1 MRKERHVQV
10 AVGYEEAAGRR
21 YPEQIALA
29 IVKDAK
35 GKYNPITLGWITPA
49 SQEPPMMAIAIGKGR
64 WSYEA
69 IRQSGEF
76 VVCLP
81 SSEQAAEAVLFGTKS
96 GREMDKLAEA
106 GTRTQPAQKID
117 GVLLVDAVAN
127 FECKLVGE
135 LETGDH
141 VLFVGEVVAAHVN
154 EDRSVRRLFSLGNE
168 RMSAV
173 TGE

>member
-1 MRKERHVQV
+1 MQV
-10 AVGYEEAAGRR
+10 PVEYEEAIGRR

-29 IVKDAK
+29 IAKDAK
-35 GKYNPITLGWITPA
+35 GKYNPITLGWITLT
-49 SQEPPMMAIAIGKGR
+49 SLKPPMFAIAIGKTR
-64 WSYEA
+64 WSYDA

-76 VVCLP
+76 DICLP
-81 SSEQAAEAVLFGTKS
+81 SSEQTSEALLFGTKS

-106 GTRTQPAQKID
+106 GARTQPAQKID
-117 GVLLVDAVAN
+117 GVLLADAVAN

-141 VLFVGEVVAAHVN
+141 VLFVGQVVAAHMN
-154 EDRSVRRLFSLGNE
+154 EDRGVQRLFSLGNE

-173 TGE
+173 RGA